1 LAVAGG
7 SGGSGGSSGGGS
19 SSGGGGPGGLE
30 SPRRCV
36 GTLSAESSAAV
47 RSSSAAAIAITV
59 SSHSIGA
66 PRAVWRARGLVDG
79 HHPWTDRGLTAC
91 QCHHRAAGDETPSA
105 P

>member
-1 LAVAGG
+1 M
-7 SGGSGGSSGGGS
+7 
-19 SSGGGGPGGLE
+19 
-30 SPRRCV
+30 

-79 HHPWTDRGLTAC
+79 HHPWTDRGLTLDIRCLLSIPVPVSVSVPAT
-91 QCHHRAAGDETPSA
+91 HFYPSSGDHTSFKPC
-105 P
+105 